1 MGFGMEREP
10 RGWGGRRG
18 QGKKRGGGCETEERV
33 VKKDWQDP
41 KMKDWRWLKAA
52 VKVEREDGFEV

>member
-1 MGFGMEREP
+1 MGFGMERER
-10 RGWGGRRG
+10 RGWGQWGGRRG
-18 QGKKRGGGCETEERV
+18 QGKKRLGWVRMRNRG
-33 VKKDWQDP
+33 QDP